1 MLFFN
6 PSFYSKHCAW
16 LITTHT
22 KRMQYSPYRST
33 TVLLPWSSSLVDRT
47 LHLSYSQGLCSSCCS
62 SPKNNSYSQISNA
75 IAHMAVAT
83 SSSSSSAAA
92 DQAVPHWLQC
102 CSTAQAALRAEANLF
117 YLVQAYLSIKL
128 SIYLSIATTTQT
140 TQRVA
145 FCFTHK
151 RERETRD
158 ERERGT
164 RSELECLSFHLLNLV
179 WASTLWQLTWRRP
192 LSSDFSLSSDF
203 FLHFFVFELET
214 FLQQAESGRIF
225 GSGWN
230 RTVSIFIQMAGKNTC
245 WEILGRSAYLLERK
259 EKTFVWKV
267 LRHIRFIN
275 WGTMIAWRPYGSPF
289 HTVSIIYF
297 RCMQT
302 IEATTFFPFFW
313 LFPSQTW

>member
-1 MLFFN
+1 M
-6 PSFYSKHCAW
+6 
-16 LITTHT
+16 
-22 KRMQYSPYRST
+22 
-33 TVLLPWSSSLVDRT
+33 
-47 LHLSYSQGLCSSCCS
+47 
-62 SPKNNSYSQISNA
+62 
-75 IAHMAVAT
+75 
-83 SSSSSSAAA
+83 
-92 DQAVPHWLQC
+92 
-102 CSTAQAALRAEANLF
+102 
-117 YLVQAYLSIKL
+117 
-128 SIYLSIATTTQT
+128 
-140 TQRVA
+140 
-145 FCFTHK
+145 

-158 ERERGT
+158 EDLRPSFPPPQSGLSVDSLT
-164 RSELECLSFHLLNLV
+164 ADVAATSFFWFLSFF
-179 WASTLWQLTWRRP
+179 WFF
-192 LSSDFSLSSDF
+192 SSLFR
-203 FLHFFVFELET
+203 FLGL
-214 FLQQAESGRIF
+214 AESGRIF